1 MSIELDV
8 HCNLKAY
15 FACTG
20 HVAQHD
26 EQVTGEPLMQRGDD
40 TADKLKNRLKVFHKE
55 TQPVIN
61 HYAKSGKV
69 AHIDASQDMEAVSQA
84 IRNQL

>member
-1 MSIELDV
+1 
-8 HCNLKAY
+8 
-15 FACTG
+15 
-20 HVAQHD
+20 
-26 EQVTGEPLMQRGDD
+26 MQRGDD

>member
-1 MSIELDV
+1 M
-8 HCNLKAY
+8 
-15 FACTG
+15 
-20 HVAQHD
+20 
-26 EQVTGEPLMQRGDD
+26 TGEPLMQRGDD

-61 HYAKSGKV
+61 HYAKAGKV
-69 AHIDASQDMEAVSQA
+69 AHIDASQDMEVVSQA